1 MMSNN
6 KIFRRNVDK
15 KATDDIHRLKILKA
29 VTTHE
34 SKVIETRQ
42 SQFGDWQP
50 AREAAAQI
58 KQYVLDN
65 LSDLLETFER
75 KISARGVNVL
85 WAADA
90 EEARSYILEIAERH
104 QAHKIVKSKSMTT
117 EEIDLNEYLE
127 QKGIAVVESDLGE
140 LIVQLAGEKPYH
152 IVTPAMHKTK
162 EEISELF
169 QRTLNTPPTTNAEE
183 LTMIAR
189 THLREVYISADIGI
203 TGANFLIADEGA
215 VVMTENEGNGRL
227 SMSCP
232 PVHIVMA
239 GIEKIL
245 PKLEHLSLFLP
256 LLATAG
262 TGQQIT
268 CYNSIIRGAKG
279 TEELDGPL
287 EMYVILL
294 DNGRSSLYQNSR
306 FRESLRCIRCGLCL
320 NTCPVYRT
328 IGGHSYGTTYQG
340 PIGIVLT
347 PHLKDMRNW
356 QHLAYASSLCG
367 ACTDDCPVM
376 IDLHRLIL
384 ENRYLAYQG
393 HYSGRLM
400 HLALKGWAWIMSK
413 RKRLDRIRVLG
424 LPFLPFS
431 LQFLPKG
438 KRKRIP
444 KPARKSFADLWSTY
458 DK

>member
-1 MMSNN
+1 MHA
-6 KIFRRNVDK
+6 IQ
-15 KATDDIHRLKILKA
+15 
-29 VTTHE
+29 
-34 SKVIETRQ
+34 VI
-42 SQFGDWQP
+42 
-50 AREAAAQI
+50 
-58 KQYVLDN
+58 
-65 LSDLLETFER
+65 
-75 KISARGVNVL
+75 
-85 WAADA
+85 
-90 EEARSYILEIAERH
+90 
-104 QAHKIVKSKSMTT
+104 
-117 EEIDLNEYLE
+117 
-127 QKGIAVVESDLGE
+127 ESDLGE

-169 QRTLNTPPTTNAEE
+169 QKTLNAPPTTNAEE

-189 THLREVYISADIGI
+189 AHLRKVYTTADIGI
-203 TGANFLIADEGA
+203 TGANFLIAEEGA

-232 PVHIVMA
+232 PVHIAIA

-245 PKLEHLSLFLP
+245 PRLEHLSLFLP

-268 CYNSIIRGAKG
+268 CYNSIIRGPKRAD
-279 TEELDGPL
+279 EIDGPE

-294 DNGRSSLYQNSR
+294 DNGRSYLYQNAR

-320 NTCPVYRT
+320 NSCPVYRT

-340 PIGIVLT
+340 PIGTVLT
-347 PHLKDMRNW
+347 PHLSGMRCF
-356 QHLAYASSLCG
+356 QHIVYASSLCG
-367 ACTDDCPVM
+367 ACTDDCPVK

-384 ENRYLAYQG
+384 ENRYLVYRA
-393 HYSGRLM
+393 HDSGRIM
-400 HLALKGWAWIMSK
+400 RMALKIWAWIMSN
-413 RKRLDRIRVLG
+413 RERLDRARKIG
-424 LPFLPFS
+424 LRLMPLSLNLLPRS
-431 LQFLPKG
+431 

-444 KPARKSFADLWSTY
+444 KPARESFADQWSVH